1 MELAESVHLSNEGEK
16 IDRMLQKKILRNPSE
31 NGWLLLWEW
40 LFLMTALQNKL
51 WNEKYYYYAIM

>member
-40 LFLMTALQNKL
+40 LFLITALQNKL
-51 WNEKYYYYAIM
+51 WNEK